1 MGRQQM
7 KKPWCGLLLM
17 YKYNQLVVGV
27 VSPAGGGCGLTCWW
41 WVWSHLL
48 ILVSGKWEHPVV
60 HVVHHP
66 G

>member
-27 VSPAGGGCGLTCWW
+27 VSPAGGGCGLTCL
-41 WVWSHLL
+41 SLSL
-48 ILVSGKWEHPVV
+48 ANGNTPLFMSYTILDDPT
-60 HVVHHP
+60 
-66 G
+66 